1 MSEPERN
8 QRRGGGW
15 HFAGAV
21 SSPTGTAPIFGLP
34 EVAFAGRSNVGKS
47 TLINRLTR
55 SPGLARTSSTP
66 GRTQQINFFLLPE
79 KLVFADLPG
88 YGFAKVPERIRAT
101 WKPLL
106 ERYFETRDA
115 LRGVVVILDARRG
128 LRPDDQTLL
137 DFAASQSRPAIVVA
151 NKIDKLRQAEKA
163 KLKRELSPLVP
174 DWLPFSAVTGEGERE
189 LWRRLTA
196 LAAVR

>member
-1 MSEPERN
+1 MTEPQKRE
-8 QRRGGGW
+8 RRGAGW

-21 SSPTGTAPIFGLP
+21 SSPAGRAPDFALP
-34 EVAFAGRSNVGKS
+34 EIAFAGRSNVGKS

-79 KLVFADLPG
+79 KIVFADLPG
-88 YGFAKVPERIRAT
+88 YGFAKVPERVRAA

-106 ERYFETRDA
+106 EHYFENRDT
-115 LRGVVVILDARRG
+115 LRAIVVILDARRG
-128 LRPDDQTLL
+128 LRPDDQVLL
-137 DFAASQSRPAIVVA
+137 EFAASRGREAIVVA
-151 NKIDKLRQAEKA
+151 NKIDKLKQAEKSR
-163 KLKRELSPLVP
+163 LQRELSPLVP
-174 DWLPFSAVTGEGERE
+174 GWLPFSGVTGEGERE

-196 LAAVR
+196 LASVR